1 VGSDNSG
8 GGFGLLGVRER
19 VQQLSGA
26 VRVRT
31 GSGKGFALEVE
42 LPA

>member
-1 VGSDNSG
+1 MGSDNSE

-19 VQQLSGA
+19 VQQLNGA

-31 GSGKGFALEVE
+31 DSGKGFALEVE